1 MRKVISFLILMILF
15 VAACRPVID
24 GGPNAIDEGPEVIAE
39 LAAQI
44 PDDLE
49 PTRGYRNCELF
60 DLDIEDNQVVIN
72 VWNNAGQEHDCPD
85 EWLASIDRDLYLVD
99 GPRWQPIDYRLTVGE
114 ALELKFDAAAI
125 GDQDPVIREIPEGS
139 GVTMVKAATVD
150 IGPVRRVVNRFDV
163 AIDDSG
169 SVPPELSQAIFA
181 QFDSDTSYSV
191 AEINR
196 VFNTFWAYRAGHP
209 VYVLS
214 DGECEYAMKF
224 YTSAQNPTLTSEEAI
239 QDLES
244 LFEEMPS
251 GYSYE
256 VRIFSED
263 VYVLDLDGLQF
274 IMNDEFGNSYDR
286 LWCGES
292 EISYET
298 MK

>member
-1 MRKVISFLILMILF
+1 MRKVSSFLILILLF

-44 PDDLE
+44 PDDLQT
-49 PTRGYRNCELF
+49 TRGYRNCELF
-60 DLDIEDNQVVIN
+60 DLGIEDDQVVVH
-72 VWNNAGQEHDCPD
+72 VWNNAGQDHDCSD
-85 EWLASIDRDLYLVD
+85 EWLASIDRELYLVD
-99 GPRWQPIDYRLTVGE
+99 GPRWQPIDYKLTVGDD
-114 ALELKFDAAAI
+114 LDLKFDAAAI
-125 GDQDPVIREIPEGS
+125 SDQDPVIREIPEGS

-150 IGPVRRVVNRFDV
+150 IGPVRRVANRFDV
-163 AIDDSG
+163 TIDDSG
-169 SVPPELSQAIFA
+169 TVPTELSQAIFA
-181 QFDSDTSYSV
+181 QFGGDTSYSV

-196 VFNTFWAYRAGHP
+196 VFNTFWVYQASRP

-214 DGECEYAMKF
+214 DGECEYAMKY
-224 YTSAQNPTLTSEEAI
+224 YTSAQNSTLTSEEVI

-274 IMNDEFGNSYDR
+274 VMNDEFGNSYDR

-292 EISYET
+292 QISYET